1 MIDMKKWL
9 TDQNSVKDYDDPDID
24 PDKIVTR
31 HKKAVA
37 QARSAL
43 RDHLRMQF
51 RNALLDFYNEN
62 LPEEKTLLS

>member
-1 MIDMKKWL
+1 MIDMKKCL
-9 TDQNSVKDYDDPDID
+9 TDQNSIKDYDDADID

-37 QARSAL
+37 QARAAL
-43 RDHLRMQF
+43 RDHLSMQL

-62 LPEEKTLLS
+62 LHKEQTLLS

>member
-9 TDQNSVKDYDDPDID
+9 TDQNSVKDYDDPEID

-37 QARSAL
+37 HARSAL
-43 RDHLRMQF
+43 RDHLQMQL
-51 RNALLDFYNEN
+51 RHALQDFYSDEI
-62 LPEEKTLLS
+62 PEEKKFLI